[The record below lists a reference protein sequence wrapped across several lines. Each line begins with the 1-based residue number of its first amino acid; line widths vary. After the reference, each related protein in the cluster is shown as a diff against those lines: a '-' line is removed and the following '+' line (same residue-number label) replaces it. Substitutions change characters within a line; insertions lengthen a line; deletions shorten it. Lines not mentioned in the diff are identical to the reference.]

1 MNIEEVSKEVLY
13 DWEQKVSDKWLKRN
27 KARGEA
33 QRSANSVP
41 IIGAIYQVI
50 LIIFSA
56 ILYILYKQQLPYE
69 MYIWTLI
76 VITSM
81 FSLNKYIAYS
91 ELNLI
96 GEPATSVVIPT
107 SRSYWANPES
117 TSGIEPTHTE
127 YINYLKHIKKAAI
140 FLALVVT
147 AITVSIHFFTGD
159 LYGDEVIFL
168 ILGLIVFVVQMIHMS
183 SKLLDGIDERGR
195 KVHAE
200 MMVIANEME
209 KEGLIKRPPD
219 GFN

>member
-1 MNIEEVSKEVLY
+1 MNIEEASKEVLY
-13 DWEQKVSDKWLKRN
+13 DWEQKVSEKWLKRN

-33 QRSANSVP
+33 QRSANSIP

-56 ILYILYKQQLPYE
+56 ILYILYKQQLPAE

-76 VITSM
+76 AITSM

-96 GEPATSVVIPT
+96 GEPATPVIIPT

-117 TSGIEPTHTE
+117 STGIEPTHSE
-127 YINYLKHIKKAAI
+127 YINYIKRIKKAAI
-140 FLALVVT
+140 VLAVIVT
-147 AITVSIHFFTGD
+147 AIAVLTFFLMENSSMKVLVLLITG
-159 LYGDEVIFL
+159 LV
-168 ILGLIVFVVQMIHMS
+168 VFVIQMIHMS
-183 SKLLDGIDERGR
+183 AKLLEGVDERGI

-200 MMVIANEME
+200 MMEIANEME
-209 KEGLIKRPPD
+209 KEGLIEKPPE